1 MLKTELSPNFVICY
15 EKYMASIAFFGS
27 CDLLFYALWCKNN
40 IAGAA
45 HRPNRG
51 SILENIDR
59 FGLFF
64 FLSFLAKK
72 TAKLSLKKKR
82 CSDIFMVVNVT
93 KTHQHSMNKWHKNS
107 TFLGVTL
114 YYQ

>member
-64 FLSFLAKK
+64 LSFVFGKK
-72 TAKLSLKKKR
+72 NGQIVFKKKK
-82 CSDIFMVVNVT
+82 V
-93 KTHQHSMNKWHKNS
+93 Q
-107 TFLGVTL
+107 
-114 YYQ
+114 